1 MNRISYKNTHN
12 EHELKSTGSFSHP
25 TNGGRFHILLNTKTM
40 GFKIIDE
47 VAGGVVAKEGYV
59 RPTKSALHKL
69 KIKAKNALIALGIDG
84 FETEKRNVT
93 RSMTEADLEAIAS
106 GDMA

>member
-12 EHELKSTGSFSHP
+12 EHELKSTSSFSHP
-25 TNGGRFHILLNTKTM
+25 TNGGRFHIILDTKEM

-47 VAGGVVAKEGYV
+47 MANGMVAKEGWV

-69 KIKAKNALIALGIDG
+69 KIKAKNALLEMGIDG
-84 FETEKRNVT
+84 FETEKRNVN
-93 RSMTEADLEAIAS
+93 RMTEADLEAIAR